1 MLLDVLLECLAKAAE
16 LPRTTGMNESRMR
29 KRLPPSPSEMVR
41 SAQDEKNRQLS
52 LGIGFAAAAFM
63 VLIALIL
70 RLGYCCEWFG
80 IHPQLG

>member
-1 MLLDVLLECLAKAAE
+1 MRLAKATE
-16 LPRTTGMNESRMR
+16 TWVSIKTYL
-29 KRLPPSPSEMVR
+29 LWMVR